1 MEEILEIILKA
12 MQEIVLKCL
21 TRFSSE
27 KYSILQIAY
36 HENTL

>member
-12 MQEIVLKCL
+12 MQEMDLKCL
-21 TRFSSE
+21 TKFSSE